1 MRADVQLVLFQQPR
15 LPRLKSAQL
24 RFIRDRLGGI
34 AQRQFVR
41 NAARYAE
48 NQRRRNL
55 TTRPIETQ
63 VTLADIL
70 GEA

>member
-1 MRADVQLVLFQQPR
+1 MRGSNQLALFKEPA

-24 RFIRDRLGGI
+24 ELIRQRLNGC

-41 NAARYAE
+41 NAARYAA
-48 NQRRRNL
+48 NQRRRNCP
-55 TTRPIETQ
+55 TRPMATQ